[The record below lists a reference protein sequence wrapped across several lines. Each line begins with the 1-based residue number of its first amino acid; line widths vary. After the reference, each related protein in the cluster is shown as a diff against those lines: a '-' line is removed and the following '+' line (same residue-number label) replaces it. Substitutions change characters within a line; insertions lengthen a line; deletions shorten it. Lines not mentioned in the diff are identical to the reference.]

1 MIDLLIAALVQAA
14 ETGAAA
20 TPSPNPP
27 AATAAPPASAPAVHC
42 QWVLPTGSHIPQRVC
57 MSVHDE
63 TRRTED
69 TEQDLHR
76 VENAPDCP
84 WRRFRGRK
92 QQPRPLDCA
101 N

>member
-27 AATAAPPASAPAVHC
+27 AATAAPPAAAPAVHC

-76 VENAPDCP
+76 VEM
-84 WRRFRGRK
+84 
-92 QQPRPLDCA
+92 PRTAHGGGFGGASSSPGH
-101 N
+101 